1 MAAALRSERADRSR
15 QAIIDAACP
24 IFHQHGYAG
33 ASLNEIIL
41 ASGLTKGGFYF
52 HFPSKEALAVAVVRD
67 GYDRWGRQAVE
78 AAEAQ
83 PRAIDRLFAIPRAIA
98 DLDARS
104 RGLASQSRLVEE
116 LSRDPR
122 LRQEVSEPIRAQIA
136 IAARLIRE
144 AQAEGDVRPEVD
156 PDAIADLA
164 IGAFNGLSTLTDELG
179 DDGFRDRVEALIATV
194 RAAIQTRPNLTIT
207 P

>member
-1 MAAALRSERADRSR
+1 MAMAFRSERADRSR

-24 IFHQHGYAG
+24 IFHERGYAG
-33 ASLNEIIL
+33 ASLNEIIR

-67 GYDRWGRQAVE
+67 GYDRWGRRAFGAAQAE
-78 AAEAQ
+78 
-83 PRAIDRLFAIPRAIA
+83 PRAIDRLFAVPRAIA
-98 DLDARS
+98 ELEVRE

-122 LRQEVSEPIRAQIA
+122 LREEVSEPIRGQIA
-136 IAARLIRE
+136 IAAGLIRE

-156 PDAIADLA
+156 PDTIAELA

-179 DDGFRDRVEALIATV
+179 DDGFRDRIEALIATV
-194 RAAIQTRPNLTIT
+194 RTAIQTRPT
-207 P
+207 